1 MTDQHTAQATA
12 AGGVQTIVETVVRD
26 HPAEQRYEITVAG
39 RMAGFAAY
47 LDRPGG
53 EGGGQRR
60 VFVHTEIDPNYEGQ
74 GLGGVLARGA
84 FADVR
89 ASGRRAVAVCPFV
102 SVYVKRHPEEADIVD
117 RATPAI
123 LSSL

>member
-1 MTDQHTAQATA
+1 
-12 AGGVQTIVETVVRD
+12 VSETTTVRD
-26 HPAEQRYEITVAG
+26 NAAEHRYEIVVNGRVAG
-39 RMAGFAAY
+39 FSVYA
-47 LDRPGG
+47 DRPGG

-60 VFVHTEIDPNYEGQ
+60 VFVHTEVDSSYEGQ
-74 GLGGVLARGA
+74 GLGSILVREALAH
-84 FADVR
+84 VR

-102 SVYVKRHPEEADIVD
+102 AAYVKRHPEEADIVD